1 MKHIIALL
9 LGLSMNALVYSQ
21 VLTNL
26 NDPEAISD
34 SLQEFAN
41 REVANDSLRIHRPVI
56 TDYTYWRENDLTPSI
71 IDTTLS
77 IENYYN
83 QNFTQKDMFG
93 KINFPNSGQTFNPL
107 VYENRRFKLNLLPE
121 GKSFNYLHAEDIRYY
136 DVKTPMTEFVFD
148 NGVREGQYLSTTFA
162 HNLSPQF
169 NYSVRYRGLRSVGF
183 YQNNLAANNAFIA
196 TINHRTKNERF
207 KLWRSEEHTS
217 ELQSCGHIVCRLLLQ
232 KKNHIITCTD

>member
-9 LGLSMNALVYSQ
+9 LVLCIIALVYAQ

-26 NDPEAISD
+26 NDPEAIND

-93 KINFPNSGQTFNPL
+93 KIKIG
-107 VYENRRFKLNLLPE
+107 R
-121 GKSFNYLHAEDIRYY
+121 
-136 DVKTPMTEFVFD
+136 
-148 NGVREGQYLSTTFA
+148 A
-162 HNLSPQF
+162 H
-169 NYSVRYRGLRSVGF
+169 V
-183 YQNNLAANNAFIA
+183 
-196 TINHRTKNERF
+196 
-207 KLWRSEEHTS
+207 
-217 ELQSCGHIVCRLLLQ
+217 
-232 KKNHIITCTD
+232 